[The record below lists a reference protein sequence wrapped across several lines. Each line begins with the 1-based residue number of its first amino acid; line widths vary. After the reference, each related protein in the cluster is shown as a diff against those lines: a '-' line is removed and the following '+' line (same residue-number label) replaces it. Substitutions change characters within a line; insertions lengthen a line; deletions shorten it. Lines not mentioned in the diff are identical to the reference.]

1 MCYHKEANVR
11 YKMKKLWIL
20 LLLFILVGCKPE
32 VKRLDA
38 PQGLAFV
45 DGSIVFDEVE
55 NASSYFVKINDETI
69 EIDVTSYG
77 ITTPGSYTVKVK
89 ASGEGFQDSYYSDS
103 ITFIINTTFSN
114 ERYNYSLISTFDLLI
129 KQFSHAFDLQSISLN
144 EQDVSLSNVVLE
156 SRQLKLKSSFL
167 KTLETGL
174 HVFEIIL
181 DSGSFE
187 VTIIIHQSAKP
198 YIISN
203 NEIKTDMNSN
213 ASFLYELFGGE
224 IATVSG
230 HSISADDYEIVGNQ
244 LTIKQTFIT
253 SNFNNDAALSMI
265 VLGYSLKSGE
275 NTVIGYLFILKQT
288 Q

>member
-1 MCYHKEANVR
+1 
-11 YKMKKLWIL
+11 MKKLWIL